1 MDPVNTADEMACEEL
16 VEVLTDYLEATLP
29 DADRRRL
36 EAHIAGCDPCREYI
50 EQMRATLRAVGRL
63 GAAEL
68 DADARSR
75 LLDAFRTWRQ
85 ATPG

>member
-1 MDPVNTADEMACEEL
+1 MDPVNTSDEMACKEL
-16 VEVLTDYLEATLP
+16 VEVLTDYLEGTLA

-50 EQMRATLRAVGRL
+50 AQMRTTLRAVGLL

-68 DADARSR
+68 DPAARSR